1 MNSKTKIYFIEN
13 SFNYNGNDLNNE
25 KIGGSEK
32 TLINIANSLSLN
44 ENFIIKVFNNT
55 DKPNLING
63 VHWNN
68 TNQINQSDKPDFV
81 IAMSDANL
89 FDKINSK
96 SNYLWSHSI
105 QTIEKFIRKKQ
116 LIPFLKYKP
125 VMILEGEYH
134 YNNRNFF
141 TSFYGKKILKIAPD
155 FDFIK
160 SDINENFIPPP
171 NAIFTTKSDRN
182 LDFLLDSWKQI
193 KKKSI
198 NSNLYINPPYELSE
212 NDKTNGVFLRKKAN
226 KKILIDELK
235 NSKLF
240 ISPGHK
246 TEVFCL
252 AAEEAR
258 ELCVP
263 IVTMGIGSL
272 YERVNHGETGYVAKN
287 KNEFIDYSISILND
301 DKIYMRLKNNLIKK
315 RNCRNYDNVKEDLI
329 KILFNND

>member
-1 MNSKTKIYFIEN
+1 MNNKTKIYFIEN
-13 SFNYNGNDLNNE
+13 SFNYNGNDLDSE

-32 TLINIANSLSLN
+32 TLINITNSLSLN

-55 DKPNLING
+55 SKPNLINR

-68 TNQINQSDKPDFV
+68 LNEIDQSDKPDFV

-96 SNYLWSHSI
+96 NNYLWSHSI

-134 YNNRNFF
+134 FNNRNFF

-160 SDINENFIPPP
+160 SEIKENFIPPP

-193 KKKSI
+193 KKRSI
-198 NSNLYINPPYELSE
+198 NSNLYINPPYQLSE
-212 NDKTNGVFLRKKAN
+212 NDKTNGIFLRNKAN
-226 KKILIDELK
+226 KRLLIDELK

-272 YERVNHGETGYVAKN
+272 YERVSHEQTGYIAKN
-287 KNEFIDYSISILND
+287 KKEFIDYSISILND
-301 DKIYMRLKNNLIKK
+301 DNIYMELKKNFLSK
-315 RNCRNYDNVKEDLI
+315 RNNRNYHNVKEDLI
-329 KILFNND
+329 NILLNND